1 VPDQGSPDAAESRIG
16 RESMPMTT
24 LDAIR
29 VRTVPSRR
37 ILRPDRDRTVRWG
50 PLLIMAGAIALCFAG
65 GMYLVQAHSTEVLPP
80 VISALLF
87 TLGGVVAAVAWSRPP
102 SDADLPNYRDVAGAL
117 VLLGICVAAAIE
129 PDQMVRLVEGN
140 TQP

>member
-1 VPDQGSPDAAESRIG
+1 
-16 RESMPMTT
+16 MTI

-29 VRTVPSRR
+29 VRTVPARR
-37 ILRPDRDRTVRWG
+37 VLRPDRDRTVRWG
-50 PLLIMAGAIALCFAG
+50 PLLIMAGAIALCIAG
-65 GMYLVQAHSTEVLPP
+65 GMYLLQSHSTDALLPA
-80 VISALLF
+80 ISALLF
-87 TLGGVVAAVAWSRPP
+87 TVGGLIAAVAWSRPS
-102 SDADLPNYRDVAGAL
+102 SDAGVPNYRDVAGTL